1 MEPSPLSLFLF
12 IGIQNDLNELLKSA
26 EVSSDGCQ
34 TDLDVYQQ
42 RTILRDGIITIS
54 KRMEKVSDLL
64 ESDN

>member
-54 KRMEKVSDLL
+54 KRMEKVIDLL

>member
-1 MEPSPLSLFLF
+1 MEPSPLSPLLF
-12 IGIQNDLNELLKSA
+12 IGIMNDLNELLKSA
-26 EVSSDGCQ
+26 EVNSDGCQ

-54 KRMEKVSDLL
+54 KRMEKVIDLL